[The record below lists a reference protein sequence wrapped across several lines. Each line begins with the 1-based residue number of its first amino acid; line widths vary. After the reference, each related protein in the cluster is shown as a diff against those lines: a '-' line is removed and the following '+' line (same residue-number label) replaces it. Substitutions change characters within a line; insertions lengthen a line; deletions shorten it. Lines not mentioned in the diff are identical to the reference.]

1 MIGIAVRVD
10 LYGEQGEHLAGRL
23 SNSTIRP
30 EANAAVEM
38 QTLNHN
44 IP

>member
-1 MIGIAVRVD
+1 MMEIAVRVD
-10 LYGEQGEHLAGRL
+10 LYGEQGGHLAGSL

-30 EANAAVEM
+30 EAIAAVEM
-38 QTLNHN
+38 KTLNHN